1 MLRCWGENLPGES
14 ENYKD
19 KNLESRDFILFL
31 KFSFRILIYTPAC
44 NVFLTSCGDL
54 LISWWCLLHLVS
66 LIINWPCDTQNMT
79 SVWTR
84 VSSISIMI
92 LENVFTFTENNF
104 GVVDIFYTF
113 IYFLFSLGKPQKNP
127 FFSGPTTKSWGG
139 VKTFP
144 LFLTASLVTFSKKRS
159 KKNSS
164 IRLL

>member
-1 MLRCWGENLPGES
+1 MLRRKPSRGERKLQEQ
-14 ENYKD
+14 K
-19 KNLESRDFILFL
+19 SRIARFHPFSF

-84 VSSISIMI
+84 VSSISILI
-92 LENVFTFTENNF
+92 LVNVFTFTENNF